1 MGRGLLIGIAMAL
14 ALPVVVVAQ
23 APSDQSALKPM
34 TASIGPTLQFD
45 WPAVQI
51 GIGSYEEGPTG
62 LTIFKFPHLATAVVD
77 VRGGAPGTVNTDAL
91 RLGYDSAFVNA
102 IVFAGSSAYGEE
114 AITAVAT
121 GLKDAGET
129 DGTFSRANFVAGAII
144 YDFTGHR
151 LNEVY
156 PDKRLAQEALKDL
169 HSGVFPLG
177 AQGAGRMAMQGS
189 YLGCGAH
196 SGQGGAFRQI
206 GAIKIATITVINAVG
221 SIVDRSGKL
230 VRCHRDANWNDGD
243 SVSDLLSRAST
254 GVVSPKN
261 TAGSSAPTAPEKPGP
276 TTNTTISLVI
286 TNRKMSA
293 SELQR
298 LAVQVHTSMARAIQP
313 YSTVADGDT
322 LYAASTQEVDVPQ
335 TQISDMNM
343 GVAAGELMWD
353 AILASVPSNVTADAE
368 GAGIPVSAE
377 RLKRLTGHYS
387 FGGQSAIT
395 IKLDGSALAIGS
407 EAAAFFDIPHGKMV
421 HLVPM
426 SDRDF
431 YVHGRYRT
439 RISFTLSKR
448 GEATGAVI
456 DPGPWQQRGERL
468 K

>member
-1 MGRGLLIGIAMAL
+1 MLGL
-14 ALPVVVVAQ
+14 PFVVLAQ
-23 APSDQSALKPM
+23 APPDQSALKPVTES
-34 TASIGPTLQFD
+34 TAPTLQFD

-62 LTIFKFPHLATAVVD
+62 LTIFKFPNLATAVVD

-121 GLKDAGET
+121 GLKDAAES
-129 DGTFSRANFVAGAII
+129 DGTFSRVSFVAGAII

-156 PDKRLAQEALKDL
+156 ADKRLAQEALK
-169 HSGVFPLG
+169 HVRSGVFPLG
-177 AQGAGRMAMQGS
+177 AQGAGRMAMQGW

-206 GAIKIATITVINAVG
+206 GAIKIATFTVINALG

-243 SVSDLLSRAST
+243 SISDLLSRAST
-254 GVVSPKN
+254 GVISKN
-261 TAGSSAPTAPEKPGP
+261 TASSSGSIAPDKPGP

-313 YSTVADGDT
+313 YSTADDGDT
-322 LYAASTQEVDVPQ
+322 LYAASTQEVDVPE
-335 TQISDMNM
+335 TQFSDRNM

-353 AILASVPSNVTADAE
+353 AILASVPTNVTADAE
-368 GAGIPVSAE
+368 GAGVPVSTE
-377 RLKRLTGHYS
+377 RLGRLTGHYS

-395 IKLDGSALAIGS
+395 IKLDGNALAISS
-407 EAAAFFDIPHGKMV
+407 EAATFFDIPHGKMV

-426 SDRDF
+426 SDHDF
-431 YVHGRYRT
+431 YVAGRYRT
-439 RISFTLSKR
+439 RISFTLDKR
-448 GEATGAVI
+448 GGVSGAVI

-468 K
+468 HRE